1 MAQHIIVTDY
11 NSAWEEAYLKEE
23 QLIKQVLKEN
33 CVEVYHIGSTS
44 VPGLAAK
51 PIIDILPVVKSLEA
65 VDKVSGEFEKAGY
78 EYLGE
83 FGLTG
88 RRYLRKGGD
97 KRIHQKHIFAE
108 TERSNIERHVAFRD
122 YLRTH
127 TDDRKKYSELKKALA
142 LKYPYDIESYC
153 EGKDLFVK
161 TIEAKALTFYKLEN
175 TQGEQE

>member
-1 MAQHIIVTDY
+1 MSQHVIVADY
-11 NSAWEEAYLKEE
+11 NAAWEQEYFKEE
-23 QLIKQVLKEN
+23 QLIKQILKEN

-51 PIIDILPVVKSLEA
+51 PIIDILPVVKSLQA

-97 KRIHQKHIFAE
+97 ERTHQIHIFAE
-108 TERSNIERHVAFRD
+108 TDRSNIERHVAFRD
-122 YLRTH
+122 YMRTH
-127 TDDRKKYSELKKALA
+127 ADDRNKYSELKKELA
-142 LKYPYDIESYC
+142 SKYPYDIERYC
-153 EGKDLFVK
+153 EGKDFFVK
-161 TIEAKALTFYKLEN
+161 DIEAKALALYKSGKK
-175 TQGEQE
+175 QGE